1 MEFLDEL
8 GKQEVQ
14 QKKRRDKKLI
24 VVDPEA
30 ASRYHSRCDQGNGE
44 TPSEGVIGT
53 V

>member
-30 ASRYHSRCDQGNGE
+30 ADRYHSRSDQGNGE
-44 TPSEGVIGT
+44 IPAKE
-53 V
+53 